1 MRGALPR
8 PALLHRN
15 SEGRRSRAP
24 HPFLPTAA
32 ANFGG
37 EKLALL
43 DVEAPLRHDLPFVEA
58 RAAEGLAVGAS
69 LAGSLQF
76 NDVGHPWPSGL
87 MVPVLLRVVV
97 DIFFNNS
104 DPLIFL
110 LLY

>member
-1 MRGALPR
+1 
-8 PALLHRN
+8 
-15 SEGRRSRAP
+15 
-24 HPFLPTAA
+24 
-32 ANFGG
+32 
-37 EKLALL
+37 
-43 DVEAPLRHDLPFVEA
+43 
-58 RAAEGLAVGAS
+58 
-69 LAGSLQF
+69 LAGGLQF